1 MRVISL
7 KNFNGLTRVLL
18 QLLEYHNKVSTHRF
32 LTCLNPLSMQLN
44 VASIP
49 GWDTENDEIICIA
62 ELKLGLIGMSCV
74 VPGFATMVCIQ
85 LSSEYRIEVPICR

>member
-7 KNFNGLTRVLL
+7 KNFNGRIRVLL
-18 QLLEYHNKVSTHRF
+18 QLLEYHNKVSVDRF
-32 LTCLNPLSMQLN
+32 LSFFNPRLIQLN
-44 VASIP
+44 VVSIP

-74 VPGFATMVCIQ
+74 VPGFATMVCIR
-85 LSSEYRIEVPICR
+85 L